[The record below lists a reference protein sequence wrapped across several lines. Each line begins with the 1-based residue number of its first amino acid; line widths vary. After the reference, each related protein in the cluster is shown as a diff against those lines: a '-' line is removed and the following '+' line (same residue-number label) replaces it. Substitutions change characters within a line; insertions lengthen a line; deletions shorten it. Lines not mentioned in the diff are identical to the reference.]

1 MATKKLLLIAV
12 LMAASATSM
21 AADSGFYVT
30 GSMGIADTS
39 LDTSDFSNGTGIVNE
54 STNKFGYG
62 FGAGYRFNTYIG
74 AEASY
79 VNFGSPTYNLRQSD
93 GSTSKLTLKND
104 AYVMAVQGYIPLTRT
119 VTLTGKAGLAFVQ
132 ADMDRRSSSAA
143 SNYHDT
149 DKQIHTTFGFGGL
162 YGLNENLSVK
172 ANIDWYPQLSKASDK
187 AADTSAHMI
196 SVGLQYGF

>member
-1 MATKKLLLIAV
+1 MATKRLLLAAALV
-12 LMAASATSM
+12 AASATSM

-39 LDTSDFSNGTGIVNE
+39 LDASNSSNGIGIVNE

-74 AEASY
+74 TEASY

-104 AYVMAVQGYIPLTRT
+104 AYVMAVQGYIPLTQT

-132 ADMDRRSSSAA
+132 SDMDRRGASATD
-143 SNYHDT
+143 SYHST

-172 ANIDWYPQLSKASDK
+172 ANVDWYPQLTKANDK
-187 AADTSAHMI
+187 AADTSAHVI